1 MLKFLIL
8 CLFVCST
15 TSAPQVYENQERIV
29 DRTGWNEERMNRIQ
43 LDRNIRIVGGSTA
56 QPNQFQHAVALFLTL
71 VNGDSFCG
79 GSIIHPAYIVT
90 AAHCLDDLIE
100 IEVYAGITN
109 INRGPP
115 PYRAIVPRSDTI
127 QHNNYD
133 RNTLRNDIGLVCTRN
148 PIPRTSAMRP
158 VALPPRAMARN
169 SLLRESPFIIGW
181 GRTADGEFATKLMSF
196 QVLLIK
202 IFFIAVQGLSNTL
215 QFVNLPV
222 LSDQSCTNI
231 YNSVF
236 DYFISPSNLC
246 ISGSSGSTCNGKKR
260 KHH

>member
-115 PYRAIVPRSDTI
+115 PYQAIVPRSDTI

-196 QVLLIK
+196 QVLLIR
-202 IFFIAVQGLSNTL
+202 IFYSRSRSL
-215 QFVNLPV
+215 QH
-222 LSDQSCTNI
+222 
-231 YNSVF
+231 
-236 DYFISPSNLC
+236 PSIC
-246 ISGSSGSTCNGKKR
+246 QFTSSF
-260 KHH
+260 